1 MREIKITPAIE
12 SLLTAIK
19 AHEAPKG
26 YGQVYSGADKESR
39 LADVSKMTV
48 DGALLF
54 QAQMLRKGSKST
66 AIGGYQFLRKTLREL
81 KAIMGLKGT
90 ERFDKDLQDR
100 MAIVLMQ
107 RRGLGDYLDGAIS
120 RETFA
125 NNLAM
130 EWASLPVV
138 DGPKK
143 GKSFYHGDGLNKSFH
158 KPETILAL
166 VDAVRAQNKP
176 AQPVSPSPAA
186 VAAQEVKPPP
196 EVKSEAPTRLG
207 WVEWAKRIFA

>member
-66 AIGGYQFLRKTLREL
+66 AIGGYQFLRKTLKEL
-81 KAIMGLKGT
+81 KAVMGLKGD
-90 ERFDKDLQDR
+90 ERLDKDLQDR

-107 RRGLGDYLDGAIS
+107 RRGLGEYLDGTLS
-120 RETFA
+120 REKFA

-138 DGPKK
+138 TPIQGQKRGLKP
-143 GKSFYHGDGLNKSFH
+143 GQSYYSGDGLNKAFH

-166 VDAVRAQNKP
+166 VDAVKAQNK
-176 AQPVSPSPAA
+176 QGRQSHS
-186 VAAQEVKPPP
+186 K
-196 EVKSEAPTRLG
+196 
-207 WVEWAKRIFA
+207 